1 MKVVDIAEETFRE
14 LGEPVQS
21 LFQLSLHGYVII
33 LED

>member
-14 LGEPVQS
+14 LGE
-21 LFQLSLHGYVII
+21 LSTISVPAMLRLHV